1 MMVRADGWERRLS
14 DLVEARR
21 HMPFAHATN
30 DCVSFAADAVIAL
43 TEADPLAP
51 WRGYEEGESFDLLAI
66 ERALGRARQ
75 NVALA
80 RRGDIVLMPYPEA
93 GMPHGLAVCLG
104 RLSVAPGEAGLVFNP
119 TRAARV
125 FWPVGWEPL

>member
-1 MMVRADGWERRLS
+1 MRRLDGWEKRLFA
-14 DLVEARR
+14 LVEERR
-21 HMPFAHATN
+21 HKPFAHATN

-43 TEADPLAP
+43 TGADPLAP
-51 WRGYEEGESFDLLAI
+51 WRGYEEGADFDLLKM

-75 NVALA
+75 NVATA
-80 RRGDIVLMPYPEA
+80 RRGDIVLMPYDDR

-104 RLSVAPGEAGLVFNP
+104 ALCVAPGESGLLFAP

-125 FWPVGWEPL
+125 FWPIGWEPM